1 MSHATPPSGYVRR
14 LGLFTATMLVVGGI
28 IGSGIFRNAGDVVA
42 RVGTAKLTMTAW
54 GLGAV
59 IALIGAF
66 IFAELGQRR
75 PAAGGGYAYLREA
88 FGPLAG
94 FLYAW
99 GLLLIIATGA
109 IAAVAMTCAGYATDL
124 LGLPE
129 VMQKP
134 LAALAIISLTLV
146 NIAGV
151 QPAAWTQNVFTILKL
166 AAIAV
171 LIGAVFL
178 APVNPAVAAAPPPTV
193 PSGSVAL
200 ALAAALTPVLFSFG
214 GWQQTNFMAEEL
226 IAPERNLPRA
236 LILGMLIVVAAYMLV
251 NIAYL
256 RAMPLNVLARSSA
269 PAAEVMAGLAG
280 DTGRK
285 LISAGIVASTFGFL
299 NLVIMVSPRVYQ
311 AMARDGLFFQSF
323 ADIHPTTHTPVN
335 AIIVQGV
342 WAIVLLFSNTYGALL
357 DYVVF
362 ADWIFFGLTAATLFV
377 LRRHD
382 GGRAT
387 PFQVPWH
394 PVSTVAFILAAIYVV
409 SGSVISNVENALL
422 GAGLLLLGLPIY
434 FHWRRRATVP

>member
-1 MSHATPPSGYVRR
+1 MSHSTPPTGYVRR
-14 LGLFTATMLVVGGI
+14 LGLFSATMLVVGGI

-42 RVGTAKLTMTAW
+42 RVGTAELTLTAW
-54 GLGAV
+54 GLGAA

-124 LGLPE
+124 LGLPDG
-129 VMQKP
+129 MQKP
-134 LAALAIISLTLV
+134 LAALAVIVLTLV

-151 QPAAWTQNVFTILKL
+151 QPAAWTQNLFTILKL

-178 APVNPAVAAAPPPTV
+178 APTNPAVATAAPLP

-226 IAPERNLPRA
+226 VAPERNLPRA
-236 LILGMLIVVAAYMLV
+236 LILGMLIVVTAYLLV
-251 NIAYL
+251 NVAYL
-256 RAMPLNVLARSSA
+256 RAMPLEVLARSSA
-269 PAAEVMAGLAG
+269 PAAEVMASLAG
-280 DTGRK
+280 ETGRK

-323 ADIHPTTHTPVN
+323 ADIHPMTHTPVN
-335 AIIVQGV
+335 AIIVQGS
-342 WAIVLLFSNTYGALL
+342 WAIVLLFSNTYGMLL

-377 LRRHD
+377 LRRRD
-382 GGRAT
+382 GGQAT

-394 PVSTVAFILAAIYVV
+394 PISTVAFILAAIYVV
-409 SGSVISNVENALL
+409 FGSVVSSLENALR
-422 GAGLLLLGLPIY
+422 GTGLLLLGLPIY
-434 FHWRRRATVP
+434 FYWRHRAPAP